1 MSSDKIV
8 LNYVKNDDIYILGG
22 FDETIS
28 QNIIYL
34 LPEIIDRKS
43 KLRDSSINFYI
54 NSTGGNANELFGLI
68 YFIEQA
74 KKQNIKINTHIL
86 GDAYSCASYLSVLGD
101 YRTMNK
107 YSHQLLHYGTVYTV
121 NQTPTQ
127 NARYSKLTNEHF
139 DNLVDIYV
147 KNTKIS
153 KKEIEKLMSDD
164 YCFLNAN
171 DCLKYGLIDEII

>member
-1 MSSDKIV
+1 MCDDKII
-8 LNYVKNDDIYILGG
+8 LNYIKNDDIYILGS

-28 QNIIYL
+28 QNVIYL
-34 LPEIIDRKS
+34 LPEIIDKKS
-43 KLRDSSINFYI
+43 KLKDSSINFYI
-54 NSTGGNANELFGLI
+54 NSRGGYASELFGLI

-74 KKQNIKINTHIL
+74 KKQDIKINTHII

-127 NARYSKLTNEHF
+127 NARYSKFTNEHF
-139 DNLVDIYV
+139 NDLVDIYV
-147 KNTKIS
+147 KNTNMS
-153 KKEIEKLMSDD
+153 RKEIEKLMSDD
-164 YCFLNAN
+164 YCFLNAQE
-171 DCLKYGLIDEII
+171 CLKHGLIDEII